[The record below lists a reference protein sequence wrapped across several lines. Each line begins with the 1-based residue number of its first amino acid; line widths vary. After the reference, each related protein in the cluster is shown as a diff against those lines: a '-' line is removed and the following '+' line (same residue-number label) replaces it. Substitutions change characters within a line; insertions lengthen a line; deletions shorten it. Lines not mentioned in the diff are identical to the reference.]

1 MRRYDGPVRMAHS
14 GSMKVDVDASAPSGK
29 TLQRLPT
36 RRRRVQ
42 ERLASLDTN
51 QDGVVSKE
59 ELVRAPSAGGP

>member
-1 MRRYDGPVRMAHS
+1 MR
-14 GSMKVDVDASAPSGK
+14 VDLDASAPSAK

-42 ERLASLDTN
+42 ERLTALDTN

-59 ELVRAPSAGGP
+59 ELVRSR